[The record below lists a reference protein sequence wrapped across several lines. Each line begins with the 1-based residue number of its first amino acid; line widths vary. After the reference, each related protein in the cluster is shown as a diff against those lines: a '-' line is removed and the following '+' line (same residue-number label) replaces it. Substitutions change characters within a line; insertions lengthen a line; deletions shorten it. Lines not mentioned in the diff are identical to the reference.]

1 MSWINE
7 FNATFWLALGGSVF
21 GSLSLIIRYMY
32 KSKCI
37 SVKCC
42 GFEIQRDVEVELR
55 NEEIIGS
62 SPSQSS
68 KENNEDKS
76 FSLNKV

>member
-1 MSWINE
+1 MYWINE
-7 FNATFWLALGGSVF
+7 FNSTFWLALGGSVF

-55 NEEIIGS
+55 NEEI